1 MKIQDAFAKSRDA
14 VVKLATRY
22 SRSFDRNS
30 IKSFL
35 GDISNDDNKKENMQ
49 IKSNKYLTNSIECE
63 SDNLK
68 TGEHFGYVNDKKP
81 AST

>member
-1 MKIQDAFAKSRDA
+1 MSSKAFSG
-14 VVKLATRY
+14 
-22 SRSFDRNS
+22 N
-30 IKSFL
+30 
-35 GDISNDDNKKENMQ
+35 ISNDYNKKENMQ

-81 AST
+81 SST